1 MLGRKPK
8 KESLSVSEAEGR
20 FGDLVSDV
28 SQDDARVLVEKD
40 GVPVA
45 GIIPMVD
52 MRRLARLDEQDRE
65 AYEILETIRSRFDD
79 VSAEEI
85 ERQTERIMAEIKAEN
100 RAARERVARST

>member
-100 RAARERVARST
+100 RAARERVASST

>member
-20 FGDLVSDV
+20 FGDLVRDV

-100 RAARERVARST
+100 RAARERVASST

>member
-1 MLGRKPK
+1 MLGRRPK

>member
-8 KESLSVSEAEGR
+8 TERMSVPDAEGR
-20 FGDLVSDV
+20 LGGLIRDV

-45 GIIPMVD
+45 GIVPIAD

-65 AYEILETIRSRFDD
+65 ASEILETIRSRFDD

-100 RAARERVARST
+100 RAARERVAKST